1 MVVLEHPP
9 GLVSPIYDDNR
20 IYLLTTVVSTAF
32 VIHYPNWMYQH
43 FSEKVS
49 CARSQCIRQPLL
61 HQD

>member
-1 MVVLEHPP
+1 MVVSEHPT

-43 FSEKVS
+43 FSGKVS
-49 CARSQCIRQPLL
+49 CARNQCIRQPLL